1 MSMTCR
7 VQISLKLDEGKAD
20 VIREAL
26 KPDNVDF
33 PPGLT
38 MEMTTQDGTAVIEI
52 ACPDNISRVIG
63 TVDEVLAHVQV
74 ALDVVE

>member
-7 VQISLKLDEGKAD
+7 VQISLKLDEEKAD
-20 VIREAL
+20 IIQRSL

-33 PPGLT
+33 PPGLS
-38 MEMTTQDGTAVIEI
+38 MEMATRDGAAIIEV
-52 ACPDNISRVIG
+52 ASQNNVSQVIG
-63 TVDEVLAHVQV
+63 TVDEVLAHIQV

>member
-26 KPDNVDF
+26 NPDNVNF
-33 PPGLT
+33 PSGLT
-38 MEMTTQDGTAVIEI
+38 MEMATQDGTAVIEVS
-52 ACPDNISRVIG
+52 CPDNISRVIG

>member
-7 VQISLKLDEGKAD
+7 VQISLKLDGQRVG
-20 VIREAL
+20 VIQRVL

-33 PPGLT
+33 PSGLS
-38 MEMTTQDGTAVIEI
+38 MEMTARDGAAIIEV
-52 ACPDNISRVIG
+52 ASQDNISQVIG
-63 TVDEVLAHVQV
+63 TVDEVLAHIQV